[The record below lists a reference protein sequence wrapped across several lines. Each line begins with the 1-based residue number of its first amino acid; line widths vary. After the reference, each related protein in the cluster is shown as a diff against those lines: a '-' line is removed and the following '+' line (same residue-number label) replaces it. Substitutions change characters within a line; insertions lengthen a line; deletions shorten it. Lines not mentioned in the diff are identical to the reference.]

1 MTKFPCQPDCPIP
14 NAKGFSEPE
23 GEGTLGVLILGEALG
38 DAEAHDG
45 KPFRPYAPAG
55 AVLERAIKRAG
66 FVRPQFKLWNIV
78 GCQPPKNFLEHAPW
92 EGAAISH
99 CRPFLDAVIERM
111 RPGCLLALGNVPL
124 KATTGMTGE
133 YRSVTYLRGYVLPS
147 VHGIPVVASFHPSFL
162 RRGAMPLLSVL
173 MHDIKLAVQ
182 VAKERLALSDLND
195 PNDPVIP
202 DGYILHPSVDD
213 AWSWLYR
220 LKDNP
225 QVLLM
230 YDIETPRSSSTSED
244 ETDELGD
251 SEILSIQFSTGRGQ
265 GIFMPWQEPYIT
277 IAKAALALP
286 NEKAGQNNWRFDDPL
301 LRAHGAHIAG
311 CVHDIRWAW
320 HHLQPEL
327 LANLQF
333 IASFY
338 GWPFPWKHLHAAQPE
353 AYGLFDV
360 DVLHYIAPA
369 LFEDLRK
376 RGVWRG
382 YEQHVLKFEPIIC
395 RMAERGMPVDPALH
409 AAAYVTIE
417 QQKGELWGRMQA
429 LVPDD
434 VRPIHPKLG
443 YKKPPKGA
451 TLNLTTSHAG
461 KNGKWIR
468 RFFPSDIEGVQER
481 WCKLLDWVPSSGE
494 NGGLIRY
501 MKFKKHP
508 VPKDYKSGEE
518 TTIDRELVRL
528 WKKMKDPLYKA
539 LFEYRD
545 AQHMLSDHMEN
556 WRPGPDGR
564 VHPQIYIASTGQLAA
579 RRPNTMNAPKHLVSK
594 SGRAKPLNDL
604 FRSIVV
610 AKPGHTFLAFDYKS
624 FHAQTLAF
632 EAQDP
637 DYLRLAKLDIHSYL
651 AAFLVRAFSPAE
663 LDGLLS
669 LSDEDL
675 KEKLTWVKKNH
686 KAVRDQQAKEA
697 ILGYGFGL
705 QARGLYERNRENF
718 ENIAAAVRVMDMLNA
733 RFPRTAKFRTTIR
746 QKAHQQGYLISKG
759 GSIRWFW
766 EVFKWD
772 SAKGQYV
779 PGEDSEA
786 AIAFLPANDAF
797 GHKKDA
803 VIRLDKQEWLDRA
816 QYINDVHDEV
826 FFECPNTLVDIAI
839 PTIASEL
846 ERPSE
851 VLVDPVVAP
860 GGLAVEV
867 SVSVGK
873 SWNKMEDVQW
883 RNQFQTTLP
892 RT

>member
-1 MTKFPCQPDCPIP
+1 MTKFPRQIDCPI
-14 NAKGFSEPE
+14 KGSCGFSEPD

-55 AVLERAIKRAG
+55 AILERAIKRAG
-66 FVRPQFKLWNIV
+66 FVRQQFKLWNIV

-92 EGAAISH
+92 EHDAIQH
-99 CRPFLDAVIERM
+99 CRPFLDNVIERM

-124 KATTGMTGE
+124 KATTGMLGE

-182 VAKERLALSDLND
+182 VAKERRLPLADMNE
-195 PNDPVIP
+195 PPVP
-202 DGYILHPSVDD
+202 SGYQLHPSVDA
-213 AWSWLYR
+213 AWSWLHT
-220 LKDNP
+220 LEDAP
-225 QVLLM
+225 HALLT
-230 YDIETPRSSSTSED
+230 YDIETPRSGSTSED

-251 SEILSIQFSTGRGQ
+251 SEILSIQFSHGRGQ
-265 GIFMPWQEPYIT
+265 GIFLPWQEPYIT

-286 NEKAGQNNWRFDDPL
+286 NEKAQQNGWRFDDPL
-301 LRAHGAHIAG
+301 LRAHGAPIAG
-311 CVHDIRWAW
+311 IVHDIRWAW

-338 GWPFPWKHLHAAQPE
+338 GWPFPWKHLHQSNPE
-353 AYGLFDV
+353 FYGICDV
-360 DVLHYIAPA
+360 DALQYITPQ
-369 LFEDLRK
+369 LLDDLKK

-382 YEQHVLKFEPIIC
+382 YERHVLRMEPILLN
-395 RMAERGMPVDPALH
+395 MSERGMPVDPGRH
-409 AAAYVTIE
+409 AEVFADLE
-417 QQKGELWGRMQA
+417 QIKGELWGRMQA
-429 LVPDD
+429 LVPDE
-434 VRPIHPKLG
+434 VRAIHPKQG
-443 YKKPPKGA
+443 YKKEPKGA
-451 TLNLTTSHAG
+451 ALNTTTTHAG
-461 KNGKWIR
+461 EDAKWAR
-468 RFFPSDIEGVQER
+468 RFFPSDVEGIQEER
-481 WCKLLDWVPSSGE
+481 WVKLLAWKPSGGV

-501 MKFKKHP
+501 MKFKGHP
-508 VPKDYKSGEE
+508 VPKDYKTEKE
-518 TTIDRELVRL
+518 TTGDRELVRL
-528 WKKMKDPLYKA
+528 WKKTKDPLYETI
-539 LFEYRD
+539 FEYRD
-545 AQHMLSDHMEN
+545 VCTMLDNHMEN
-556 WRPGPDGR
+556 WRPGIDGR
-564 VHPQIYIASTGQLAA
+564 VHPDIYIASTGQLAA
-579 RRPNTMNAPKHLVSK
+579 RRPNTMNAPKHAVSK

-604 FRSIVV
+604 FRSMVV

-637 DYLRLAKLDIHSYL
+637 DYLRLARLDIHSFL
-651 AAFLVRAFSPAE
+651 AAFLVKAFPAGE

-669 LSDEDL
+669 LPDDEL
-675 KEKLTWVKKNH
+675 GAKLAWVKKNY

-705 QARGLYERNRENF
+705 QARGLYERNRESF
-718 ENIAAAVRVMDMLNA
+718 ENIAAAMRVMDMLN
-733 RFPRTAKFRTTIR
+733 RLFPKAAKFRTNIR
-746 QKAHQQGYLISKG
+746 QKAHQQGYLISLG

-772 SAKGQYV
+772 SGKGQWV
-779 PGEDSEA
+779 PGEDSES

-803 VIRLDKQEWLDRA
+803 VIRLDEQGWLEWA
-816 QYINDVHDEV
+816 SYINDVHDEV
-826 FFECPNTLVDIAI
+826 FFECPDALVDTAI
-839 PTIASEL
+839 PAIAAEL

-851 VLVDPVVAP
+851 VLIDPVVAP

-873 SWNKMEDVQW
+873 AWNKMEEVKW
-883 RNQFQTTLP
+883 KSTLTP
-892 RT
+892 ALS